1 MSKLPYRK
9 FKSRFDKLLK
19 RIPALGKLFSSV
31 FGFFEFYILETFRIL
46 DKRLNITTINYVN
59 KYVFKGRWGGKV
71 IPLNKNISPETR
83 FLPTQEI
90 LELLSRS
97 KVRGIGNC
105 YCRETQRRSDPEPN
119 CSYPIRS
126 CIHFGFGKSLYEIPF
141 KSENLKKVSKQEVKE
156 LLEKFDGMGLIH
168 QMIYYP
174 NPQFYYIVCNCCPCC
189 CVVLN
194 KFLKGGSPQMIK
206 SDFIAY
212 TDSKKCIN
220 CGSCQEW
227 CYFGARKIIKDG
239 LDFDYNK
246 CFGCG
251 ICVSK
256 CSNNAIKLIKKS

>member
-1 MSKLPYRK
+1 LSKLPYRK

-105 YCRETQRRSDPEPN
+105 YCRETQRRSDPEPE
-119 CSYPIRS
+119 RA
-126 CIHFGFGKSLYEIPF
+126 FR
-141 KSENLKKVSKQEVKE
+141 KV
-156 LLEKFDGMGLIH
+156 
-168 QMIYYP
+168 
-174 NPQFYYIVCNCCPCC
+174 
-189 CVVLN
+189 
-194 KFLKGGSPQMIK
+194 
-206 SDFIAY
+206 
-212 TDSKKCIN
+212 
-220 CGSCQEW
+220 
-227 CYFGARKIIKDG
+227 
-239 LDFDYNK
+239 
-246 CFGCG
+246 
-251 ICVSK
+251 
-256 CSNNAIKLIKKS
+256 